1 MSATRVVALAGFLV
15 SVLLAAGVELMSR
28 RADSRIPSLAAICGF
43 VMQYR
48 AGRMPVGR
56 IAVYGFWWWIGWH
69 LFAR

>member
-1 MSATRVVALAGFLV
+1 MSVTRVVALAGFLV
-15 SVLLAAGVELMSR
+15 SVLLAAGVEFMSR

-43 VMQYR
+43 VMRYR